1 MINKTYLHP
10 IGTCDYFKSVSS
22 CHVLTCP
29 YSSNKN
35 SPHSKLKQPSHIF
48 FCNYP
53 SQVLEF
59 SIPPPT
65 VLKLFKLSSTGDKK
79 TI

>member
-22 CHVLTCP
+22 CHVLTYP

-48 FCNYP
+48 FFVITPPKFY
-53 SQVLEF
+53 
-59 SIPPPT
+59 PPT
-65 VLKLFKLSSTGDKK
+65 HNPK
-79 TI
+79 TL